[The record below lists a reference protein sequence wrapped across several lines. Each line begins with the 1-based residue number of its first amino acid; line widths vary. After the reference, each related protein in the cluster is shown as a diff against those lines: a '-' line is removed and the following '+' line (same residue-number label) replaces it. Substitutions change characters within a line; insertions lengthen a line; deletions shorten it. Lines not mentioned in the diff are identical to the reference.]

1 MNDDMAIVADNV
13 EITYRVYADRRPSL
27 RQRVALGAKS
37 RSYEAVEAVKG
48 VSLRVRAGEAVGIV
62 GSNGSGKSSL
72 VRAIAGLLPLD
83 GGRILVKG
91 EPTLLGVGAALN
103 NQLSGARNVLLGCM
117 ALGMNRSEAEAAFD
131 SVVDFAGVRHA
142 INRPLRTYSA
152 GMKSRLQFAIATS
165 VDPDILL
172 IDEALSTGDQAFK
185 RKSERRIRRLR
196 KRAKVVILVSHNL
209 RQVKKACTRAAWLNE
224 GRLML
229 DGDPKTVVR
238 AYREHIRAERKSL
251 KGDEAAGD

>member
-1 MNDDMAIVADNV
+1 VSDDLAVVADAV
-13 EITYRVYADRRPSL
+13 EITYRVYSDRRPSM
-27 RQRVALGAKS
+27 RQRVALGSKS
-37 RSYEAVEAVKG
+37 RAFESVEAVRG
-48 VSLRVRAGEAVGIV
+48 VTLHVRSGEAVGIV

-72 VRAIAGLLPLD
+72 VRAIAGLLPVD
-83 GGRILVKG
+83 GGRIMVRG

-103 NQLSGARNVLLGCM
+103 NQLSGARNILLGCM
-117 ALGMNRSEAEAAFD
+117 ALGMTRAQAEASFD
-131 SVVDFAGVRHA
+131 DVVDFAGVRHA
-142 INRPLRTYSA
+142 INRPLRTYSS

-209 RQVKKACTRAAWLNE
+209 RQVRKACTRAAWMNE

-238 AYREHIRAERKSL
+238 AYRAHIRAERKRL
-251 KGDEAAGD
+251 KKSEQAED